1 MNNKLVSESKP
12 EHAPKPHAP
21 TPETNEK
28 QNALIKL
35 LDAHLITHEEAV
47 LEMILHARKLEERLG
62 TARPEAVGHDEIE
75 RAFQMLALYGVPRER
90 CRGYVARGIEVLA
103 TRLDREERFQ
113 KAIEQDAAR
122 YRWLRDVSVPPH
134 NFYLSVPDEFK
145 EDRYTPQQVDAAID
159 AALSPLAQKTDG

>member
-62 TARPEAVGHDEIE
+62 TARPEAATNKAQVAKLLVDLELLNFMDIGVARHQRKAEYDRL
-75 RAFQMLALYGVPRER
+75 RAFLISLAPN
-90 CRGYVARGIEVLA
+90 AVLPEHEQKP
-103 TRLDREERFQ
+103 TSCPHSDPIVYCQTCKVSPCPLGLD
-113 KAIEQDAAR
+113 
-122 YRWLRDVSVPPH
+122 
-134 NFYLSVPDEFK
+134 
-145 EDRYTPQQVDAAID
+145 TPQ
-159 AALSPLAQKTDG
+159 SPLGRARNPNR